1 MTRSGLT
8 PKPTNSSFIIYNS
21 PFLTLNSI
29 PFTTADFSL
38 SSSRMIS
45 RIPKN
50 IRSVLEQA
58 GRLAQTL
65 NLECYTVG
73 GFVRDLI
80 LDVPSK
86 DVDIMVIGDGLAFA
100 RELGKELGAPDIVE
114 YGDFG
119 TALIPYGEFLIE
131 VASARS
137 ETYEADSRKP
147 KVVYTDLKGDLSRRD
162 FTVNAM
168 AINLLPDHFGELVDE
183 YGGIQDIQDKILRTP
198 LEPVKTFDDD
208 PLRMMRAAR
217 FSAQLEFKLVPEAM
231 QAMQTRVDR
240 IGIVSQER
248 VTDEIIKTLKARVPS
263 IGFYVMQEAGLLPLV
278 FPEIAI
284 LGGVEDRDGQRHKD
298 VFHHTLKVVDNTAE
312 RSDKMQLRFAALVH
326 DIGKPATKKFIEGTG
341 WSYHGHEELGRKMLN
356 EIGKRMRLSRKLT
369 AYLKRMTRLHLR
381 PIALAQEE
389 VSDSGI
395 RRLIVEAGENLEDL
409 MILVR
414 ADVTSKDSRRVKRY
428 YGNFDRVMDRIQEVV
443 DKDAMRA
450 FQSPLRGDE
459 IIELLGVPPGP
470 VVGRVKKAI
479 EEAILDGE
487 IPNEYEA
494 AREYFFKIKDDF
506 VD

>member
-1 MTRSGLT
+1 M
-8 PKPTNSSFIIYNS
+8 
-21 PFLTLNSI
+21 
-29 PFTTADFSL
+29 
-38 SSSRMIS
+38 S

-50 IRSVLEQA
+50 ILKVLERA
-58 GRLAQTL
+58 GRLAKASE
-65 NLECYTVG
+65 LECYTVG

-86 DVDIMVIGDGLAFA
+86 DVDIMVIGDGLEFA
-100 RELGKELGAPDIVE
+100 RKLGKELGVPEIVE
-114 YGDFG
+114 YGEFG

-131 VASARS
+131 VASART
-137 ETYEADSRKP
+137 ETYESNSRKP

-183 YGGIQDIQDKILRTP
+183 YGGIQDIQDKVLRTP
-198 LEPVKTFDDD
+198 LDPVKTFDDD

-231 QAMQTRVDR
+231 AAMKSRVER
-240 IGIVSQER
+240 ISIVSQER

-263 IGFYVMQEAGLLPLV
+263 VGFYVMQESGLLPLV
-278 FPEIAI
+278 FPEIAV

-312 RSDKMQLRFAALVH
+312 RSDKMRLRFAALVH

-341 WSYHGHEELGRKMLN
+341 WSYHGHEEVGRKMLN
-356 EIGKRMRLSRKLT
+356 EVGRRMRLSRKLT

-381 PIALAQEE
+381 PIALAQEA
-389 VSDSGI
+389 VTDSGI
-395 RRLIVEAGENLEDL
+395 RRLIVEAGENLDDL
-409 MILVR
+409 MIMVR

-443 DKDAMRA
+443 EKDAMRA

-459 IIELLGVPPGP
+459 IIQLLGVPPGP
-470 VVGRVKKAI
+470 IIGQIKHAI
-479 EEAILDGE
+479 EEAILEGE
-487 IPNEYEA
+487 IPNEYDA
-494 AREYFFKIKDDF
+494 AREYFFKIKDNF
-506 VD
+506 LE

>member
-1 MTRSGLT
+1 M
-8 PKPTNSSFIIYNS
+8 
-21 PFLTLNSI
+21 
-29 PFTTADFSL
+29 
-38 SSSRMIS
+38 RMLE
-45 RIPKN
+45 RIPEN
-50 IRSVLEQA
+50 ILKVLKAA
-58 GRLAQTL
+58 GRLGAKED
-65 NLECYTVG
+65 LEVYTVG

-80 LDVPSK
+80 LNVPSK
-86 DVDIMVIGDGLAFA
+86 DVDIMVIGDGVAFA
-100 RELGKELGAPDIVE
+100 RTLGKHLGVSEIVE

-137 ETYEADSRKP
+137 EEYSSDSRKP

-168 AINLLPDHFGELVDE
+168 ALNLHPDHFGELVDE

-198 LEPVKTFDDD
+198 LDPVKTFDDD

-217 FSAQLEFKLVPEAM
+217 FSAQLEFKLLPEALAAI
-231 QAMQTRVDR
+231 QSRVDR
-240 IGIVSQER
+240 ISIVSQER

-263 IGFYVMQEAGLLPLV
+263 IGFYVMQETGLLPLV
-278 FPEIAI
+278 FPEIAV

-298 VFHHTLKVVDNTAE
+298 VFHHTLKVVDNAAE
-312 RSDKMQLRFAALVH
+312 RSDKMQVRFAALVH
-326 DIGKPATKKFIEGTG
+326 DIGKPATKKFINGTG

-356 EIGKRMRLSRKLT
+356 EIGRRMRLSKKLT

-381 PIALAQEE
+381 PIALAQEG

-395 RRLIVEAGENLEDL
+395 RRLIVEAGENLPDL
-409 MILVR
+409 MILCR
-414 ADVTSKDSRRVKRY
+414 ADVTSKVAWRVKKY
-428 YGNFDRVMDRIQEVV
+428 YGNFDRVMDRIDEVV
-443 DKDAMRA
+443 AKDAMRA

-470 VVGRVKKAI
+470 VIGQIKKAI
-479 EEAILDGE
+479 EEAILDGVIE
-487 IPNEYEA
+487 NEYEA
-494 AREYFFKIKDDF
+494 AKEYFFKIKDGYI
-506 VD
+506 